1 MAAVAIKS
9 PLRLE
14 HLFKDI
20 SPMFDR
26 KESKNVLQYLKK
38 NYEGKFNSLGSHDL
52 LQCLQLLAKHGCVW
66 KQSETNRR
74 LRNRLTS
81 LFIHRLK
88 LTGTFHLLSGFRSAF
103 VLLSFRQS

>member
-9 PLRLE
+9 PLCLE

-26 KESKNVLQYLKK
+26 TESKNILQYFEK

-52 LQCLQLLAKHGCVW
+52 LQCLQLLAKHGYV
-66 KQSETNRR
+66 SGN
-74 LRNRLTS
+74 NV
-81 LFIHRLK
+81 K
-88 LTGTFHLLSGFRSAF
+88 LIEDYVT
-103 VLLSFRQS
+103 V

>member
-26 KESKNVLQYLKK
+26 TESKNVLQYFKK
-38 NYEGKFNSLGSHDL
+38 AKFNSLGGHDL
-52 LQCLQLLAKHGCVW
+52 LQCLQLLAKHGYV
-66 KQSETNRR
+66 SGN
-74 LRNRLTS
+74 NV
-81 LFIHRLK
+81 K
-88 LTGTFHLLSGFRSAF
+88 LIEDYVT
-103 VLLSFRQS
+103 V

>member
-26 KESKNVLQYLKK
+26 TESKNVLKYFKK

-52 LQCLQLLAKHGCVW
+52 LQCLQLLAKHGYV
-66 KQSETNRR
+66 SGN
-74 LRNRLTS
+74 NV
-81 LFIHRLK
+81 K
-88 LTGTFHLLSGFRSAF
+88 LIEDYVT
-103 VLLSFRQS
+103 V